1 MIKKN
6 GLFAVLL
13 ALSIGVYAQTKIATH
28 YNQIWAA
35 YFNQTRFSNKIGIW
49 TDLQIR
55 TKDDYVVDL
64 SSTIARAG
72 LTYYINDVTKLTAG
86 YAYITNYPVDA
97 TTRVNQPEHRPWQ
110 QIQWHARNAKTRIMQ
125 YIRLEER
132 YRRRLAD
139 AETLSDRYNFNWR
152 LRYNFWYEVP
162 FNKGPSTPSR
172 WSFIFNDELH
182 INFGKQVVN
191 NYFDQN
197 RLFVGLKV
205 NTSAHD
211 NIQFGYLNQFIQLAS
226 GNHYRNVDA
235 FRIGYFQN
243 LDLRKKAQ

>member
-1 MIKKN
+1 MIKKILLIGILLIVSV
-6 GLFAVLL
+6 GLY
-13 ALSIGVYAQTKIATH
+13 SQTKITTH
-28 YNQIWAA
+28 YNQVWAA
-35 YFNQTRFSNKIGIW
+35 YFNQTRLSNKIGIW
-49 TDLQIR
+49 TDFHLR
-55 TKDDYVVDL
+55 AKDDYVADL

-86 YAYITNYPVDA
+86 YAYITIYPLDA
-97 TTRVNQPEHRPWQ
+97 VTKVNQPEHRPWQ
-110 QIQWHARNAKTRIMQ
+110 QIQWHTRNAKTRIMQ

-139 AETLSDRYNFNWR
+139 AETLSDKSNFNWR

-162 FNKGPSTPSR
+162 FKKAPSTPGR
-172 WSFIFNDELH
+172 WSFVLNDEVH

-197 RLFVGLKV
+197 RFFVGLKV

-211 NIQFGYLNQFIQLAS
+211 NIQFGYMNQFIQLPS

-235 FRIGYFQN
+235 LRIGYFQN
-243 LDLRKKAQ
+243 LDLRKKQQ